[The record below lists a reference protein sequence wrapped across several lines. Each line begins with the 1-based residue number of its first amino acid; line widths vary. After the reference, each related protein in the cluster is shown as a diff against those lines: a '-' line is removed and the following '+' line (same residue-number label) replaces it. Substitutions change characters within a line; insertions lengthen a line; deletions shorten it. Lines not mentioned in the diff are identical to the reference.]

1 MKYMK
6 KLTVYHKSHTSEG
19 IKRNAKGIFT
29 FTRPSINIVGGQYY
43 FAIEIEPIN
52 TYTTLDQ
59 FSAFEDLLPAE
70 QVTDYLGG
78 ENYEVLDT
86 VISDKLRGKYDS
98 ILYTTPTVGSRL
110 GQEWIILDDAIIK
123 SIRYLG
129 THAEAIAYAMI

>member
-1 MKYMK
+1 MNN
-6 KLTVYHKSHTSEG
+6 LIVYHKSHTSDD

-59 FSAFEDLLPAE
+59 FSAFEDLLTTE
-70 QVTDYLGG
+70 QITDYLGG

-86 VISDKLRGKYDS
+86 VIAEKLKGKYDS

-110 GQEWIILDDAIIK
+110 GQEWVILDDAIIK

-129 THAEAIAYAMI
+129 THDEAIAYAML